1 MRLSKDGK
9 KWRLL
14 CEPHV
19 ATRVKRVFPKA
30 KPSQKLI
37 ELSAIPETTEELRW
51 FLQRYPLEMDERST
65 AELNRLAE
73 EHNALRRK
81 VTKILSGTRTSPLP
95 TMVFP
100 PRPYQAAT
108 SELAHVTGRVLCADE
123 LGLGKTVTAMSLLA
137 RDGALP
143 AAVVVPTHLPS
154 QWAREI
160 QKFLPGLHSYTV
172 QTTSPEREKCPPDVN
187 VWIVPYSRLAG
198 WAEHLRPVV
207 RTVVFDE
214 AHELRREGSAKYGGA
229 QILSSESAY
238 RIGLTATPI
247 WNYGGEFY
255 SVLGVV
261 APGELGTWEEF
272 TREWCNHFHDPRKAR
287 IHDPVAF
294 GSWLRE
300 QGIMVRNTRRE
311 VGRQLPPIVRS
322 VVDVVWS
329 DEPFQEIED
338 AVVQLAT
345 RTLTARGRDAFLAAG
360 DLDARIRMATGIAKA
375 PAVAAL
381 VNSLV
386 EDSGEQVVLFG
397 WHRSVYDVWMK
408 ALSALSPTL
417 YTGTEDA
424 KKKDESLR
432 RFIDGES
439 RVLIMSIRSGQGI
452 DGIQDVCHRAV
463 FGELDWS
470 YGAMEQALG
479 RVHRDGQDEPTMAYY
494 PVCGQGSDP
503 IVLDVLDI
511 KRWQQDGVVDPEGK
525 KALDVQTDPDHVKRL
540 ATEILR
546 RRGLEVPSP
555 LETP

>member
-1 MRLSKDGK
+1 MT
-9 KWRLL
+9 

-19 ATRVKRVFPKA
+19 ATRLKRVFPKA
-30 KPSQKLI
+30 KPSQKKI

-51 FLQRYPLEMDERST
+51 FLLRYPLDMDSRG
-65 AELNRLAE
+65 AEALERLAE
-73 EHNALRRK
+73 DHLAKRRE
-81 VTKILSGTRTSPLP
+81 VTRILSGGSTTPVP
-95 TMVFP
+95 KMAIP

-108 SELAHVTGRVLCADE
+108 SELVHVTGRVLCADE
-123 LGLGKTVTAMSLLA
+123 LGLGKTVTALSMLA
-137 RDGALP
+137 RDGVLP
-143 AAVVVPTHLPS
+143 VAVVVPTHLPS
-154 QWAREI
+154 QWTREV
-160 QKFLPGLHSYTV
+160 QKFIPGLRSYV
-172 QTTSPEREKCPPDVN
+172 VKTTSPEREKVPPDVD

-198 WAEHLRPVV
+198 WAERLRPVV
-207 RTVVFDE
+207 RAVVFDE

-229 QILSSESAY
+229 QAISSEAKF

-255 SVLGVV
+255 SVLGVL

-272 TREWCNHFHDPRKAR
+272 TREWCGHYHDPRKAK
-287 IHDPVAF
+287 IKDPVAF

-300 QGIMVRNTRRE
+300 QGLMVRNTRRE
-311 VGRQLPPIVRS
+311 VGRQLPPVVRS
-322 VVDVVWS
+322 VVDVEWS

-345 RTLTARGRDAFLAAG
+345 RTLTAKGRDAFLAAG
-360 DLDARIRMATGIAKA
+360 DLDARVRMATGIAKA
-375 PAVAAL
+375 PHVAAL
-381 VNSLV
+381 VKGLV
-386 EDSGEQVVLFG
+386 ESSDEPVVLFG
-397 WHRSVYDVWMK
+397 WHRSVYDVWVR
-408 ALSALSPTL
+408 ALASLSPVL

-424 KKKDESLR
+424 KKKDENLR
-432 RFIDGES
+432 RFIDGDS

-494 PVCGQGSDP
+494 AVCDQGSDP
-503 IVLDVLDI
+503 VVLDVLDL

-525 KALDVQTDPDHVKRL
+525 KALDVQTDPEHVKRL
-540 ATEILR
+540 ATEVLR
-546 RRGLEVPSP
+546 RRGIPIPEP
-555 LETP
+555 ETEEAMT